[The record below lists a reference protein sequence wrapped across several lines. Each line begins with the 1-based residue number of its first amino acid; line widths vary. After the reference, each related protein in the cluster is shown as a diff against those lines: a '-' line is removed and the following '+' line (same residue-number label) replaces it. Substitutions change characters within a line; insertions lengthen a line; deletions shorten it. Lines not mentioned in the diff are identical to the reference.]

1 MEPADA
7 PQPAEPPVPA
17 GRVLVVDD
25 DPELLRGCVRVLQL
39 AGLEVLGLGRARQ
52 ALELCAR
59 ERFDAIVTDLMMP
72 EMTGLELIKQVRSRD
87 LDVPMLLMTA
97 FPTVD
102 NAVAAIDQ
110 GVLCYLRKPFTMDTF
125 TQAVLKA
132 VKLHRL
138 ALLKRE
144 AIHLAGDD
152 LRQFGDRVGLNAA
165 FDRALTSL
173 WIAFQPVVSWSRR
186 RALAY
191 EALLRT
197 QEPLLPHPEALL
209 RAGERLGRLHEVG
222 RSVRAL
228 VSRQM
233 GEAPTE
239 LVFINLHAND
249 LLDDQLYAANGP
261 LTPYAPR
268 IVFEV
273 TERASLDAVP
283 GADARVRELRK
294 AGYRLALDDLGAGY
308 AGLASFAIIEPE
320 YVKFDMSLVREVD
333 ASSVKRHLLRAM
345 ATLFKEMDITTI
357 AEGVETDRERTT
369 LVALGCDVLQGYLF
383 ARPAAGFPPPR
394 W

>member
-7 PQPAEPPVPA
+7 TQPAEPPVQA
-17 GRVLVVDD
+17 GRVLIVDD
-25 DPELLRGCVRVLQL
+25 DPDLLRGCVRVLQM
-39 AGLEVLGLGRARQ
+39 AGLEVRGMGRARQ

-59 ERFDAIVTDLMMP
+59 EPFDAIVTDLMMP
-72 EMTGLELIKQVRSRD
+72 EMTGLELIKQVRGRD
-87 LDVPMLLMTA
+87 LDVPVLLMTA

-102 NAVAAIDQ
+102 TAVAAIDQ
-110 GVLCYLRKPFTMDTF
+110 GVLCYLRKPFTMDAF

-144 AIHLAGDD
+144 AVRLAGDE

-165 FDRALTSL
+165 FERALESL

-186 RALAY
+186 RVLAY

-222 RSVRAL
+222 RAVRAQ
-228 VSRQM
+228 VAAQM
-233 GEAPTE
+233 TTAPTD
-239 LVFINLHAND
+239 LVFINLHAHD
-249 LLDDQLYAANGP
+249 LLDEQLYAASSP
-261 LTPYAPR
+261 LHPFASR
-268 IVFEV
+268 VVLEL
-273 TERASLDAVP
+273 TERASLDGVP
-283 GADARVRELRK
+283 GSDARVSDLRK
-294 AGYRLALDDLGAGY
+294 AGYRLAVDDLGAGY
-308 AGLASFAIIEPE
+308 AGLASFAILEPE
-320 YVKFDMSLVREVD
+320 YVKFDISLVRDVD

-345 ATLFKEMDITTI
+345 TTLFREMHITTI

-369 LVALGCDVLQGYLF
+369 LVALGCDVQQGFLF
-383 ARPAAGFPPPR
+383 AKPEPGFPPPR